1 LVSKQVR
8 YEPQFGGTVQVLLI
22 TLGSIG
28 DLMPFLAVAE
38 RLRTRGHRCVIASNA
53 GYAQLV
59 QAAGFPF
66 SNIWQRSQQNLDDV
80 IRRDPGR
87 AWEAV
92 RDQMFVPA
100 TEPTLAFITEF
111 ASREPS
117 VVLASWSAF
126 GAARARARLGVRLAT
141 AWLSPHPLSAH
152 RNEAG
157 PSDVDIAL
165 FPRWFAPASEPV
177 LQAGFPLFEDA
188 LVPALPPDVEDF
200 LSTGPP
206 PVILTPGSFMRQARA
221 FFEAGL
227 KACAALDQRAILLT
241 PYADQVPAL
250 PGWARHF
257 PYINLQRLALRA
269 QALIHHGGI
278 GTAAQGLRAGL
289 PQLLA
294 PVFFDQFDNAAR
306 LEALGVGR
314 RLADP
319 SDASSVTAMLGEML
333 SPSVHERSRALRTC
347 FGADDPLAVVCDT
360 VESLA

>member
-1 LVSKQVR
+1 
-8 YEPQFGGTVQVLLI
+8 
-22 TLGSIG
+22 
-28 DLMPFLAVAE
+28 MPFLAVAE
-38 RLRTRGHRCVIASNA
+38 RLRARGHRCVIASNA

-66 SNIWQRSQQNLDDV
+66 AIIWQRSQQSLDEV
-80 IRRDPGR
+80 MRRDPAQ

-100 TEPTLAFITEF
+100 TEPTFAFIAEF
-111 ASREPS
+111 ARREPS

-126 GAARARARLGVRLAT
+126 GAARARARLGVKLST
-141 AWLSPHPLSAH
+141 AWLSPYPLSAH
-152 RNEAG
+152 RGAAG

-165 FPRWFAPASEPV
+165 FPRWFAPAPEPV

-188 LVPALPPDVEDF
+188 QVPALPPDVETF
-200 LSTGPP
+200 LAMGPP
-206 PVILTPGSFMRQARA
+206 PVVLTPGSFMRQART

-250 PGWARHF
+250 PGWARHY
-257 PYINLQRLALRA
+257 PYIALQRLAPRA
-269 QALIHHGGI
+269 SAIIHHGGI

-294 PVFFDQFDNAAR
+294 PVFFDQFDNVAR
-306 LEALGVGR
+306 LEAVGVGR
-314 RLADP
+314 QLADP
-319 SDASSVTAMLGEML
+319 SDAAAVTSALEAML
-333 SPSVHERSRALRTC
+333 SPSVRARSAALAAH
-347 FGADDPLAVVCDT
+347 FGADDPLAGICDI